1 MEKQT
6 MWAVF
11 GPDGL
16 MFSDTLFRKR
26 ADLQYVAILFADNK
40 VTWKRLYRMGYR
52 CRKIEVTITKI

>member
-11 GPDGL
+11 GPKGRLHPFTLSPKKWKSIEL
-16 MFSDTLFRKR
+16 MEEDC
-26 ADLQYVAILFADNK
+26 
-40 VTWKRLYRMGYR
+40 TWYWKELYRAGYR